1 MTVIDLEQ
9 SVKGSLKAANLL
21 QYLDEEQSQF
31 LEFPEGWFAELA
43 LKDGSKLTEV
53 EAILQKFKVDLRRN
67 QAIELDEIVRPIW
80 SVSKIERVGPSVSFP
95 SLESAVRFSV
105 GLQSGSMPCTVTVD
119 ITEAA
124 LALIR
129 EKLRDT
135 KAPEDAAVEEL
146 AREFVRLW
154 LSHGGTS
161 FWDPR
166 RDSRLELNAP
176 AFMYLM
182 GHRDAYDRLKKS
194 IDSALRLDKGLLKEK
209 TTEEILRGPDLKLKS
224 VEAFAKQL
232 SDAQVKIMDFDRV
245 LPYLPGTGND
255 ELYPALLD
263 FEKDNLKNYYL
274 ESVRKTEK
282 DFPELKQQ
290 FPAVFN

>member
-9 SVKGSLKAANLL
+9 SVKGSLRTANLL

-31 LEFPEGWFAELA
+31 LDFPDGWFAEIVV
-43 LKDGSKLTEV
+43 KDGSMLPKIET
-53 EAILQKFKVDLRRN
+53 ILQGFKTGLKRD
-67 QAIELDEIVRPIW
+67 QGIELSEIVRPIW
-80 SVSKIERVGPSVSFP
+80 NISKIERVGPSVSFP
-95 SLESAVRFSV
+95 GLEPAVRFSV
-105 GLQSGSMPCTVTVD
+105 GLQSGSLPCTVRVD

-135 KAPEDAAVEEL
+135 KAPEDAAVYEL
-146 AREFVRLW
+146 VQEFVRLW

-166 RDSRLELNAP
+166 QESRLELNAP

-182 GHRDAYDRLKKS
+182 GHRDAYERLKKS
-194 IDSALRLDKGLLKEK
+194 VDSALKLDKGLLKQK
-209 TTEEILRGPDLKLKS
+209 TTEEILRGPDWNRKS
-224 VEAFAKQL
+224 VEAFARQL
-232 SDAQVKIMDFDRV
+232 ADAQVKSADFERV
-245 LPYLPGTGND
+245 LSCLPGTGNG
-255 ELYPALLD
+255 ELYSALLD

-274 ESVRKTEK
+274 DSVRKAEE
-282 DFPELKQQ
+282 DYPDLKQQ
-290 FPAVFN
+290 FPSVFN